1 MEKTKMYAILEDN
14 KVVGYTYE
22 SVPGSILLTDEEYL
36 RQISHHAMWLYN
48 DGVFTPHPFPTTI
61 PDEDETDGMSAAK
74 RYWEEQN
81 AIRELAKIQAKA
93 LVATM
98 AKEDVKKIQKLF
110 DVWSTNTLMKKG
122 DFYTYNDVLY
132 KVLQDHTSQA
142 DWNPEVAV
150 SLFAKV
156 LTDPA
161 GTPLPWVK
169 PGANNAYKKGD
180 RVLWTD
186 GKVYESTIDNNV
198 WSPSEYPAGW
208 KVV

>member
-1 MEKTKMYAILEDN
+1 MEKTTMYAMLEDN

-22 SVPGSILLTDEEYL
+22 SVPGSIMLTDEEYL
-36 RQISHHAMWLYN
+36 RQISHHAVWLY
-48 DGVFTPHPFPTTI
+48 DGGVFTPHPFPTTV
-61 PDEDETDGMSAAK
+61 PDEDETDDMAAAK
-74 RYWEEQN
+74 KYWEEQN
-81 AIRELAKIQAKA
+81 AIRELAKIQAKS

-98 AKEDVKKIQKLF
+98 AKEDVVKIQKLF
-110 DVWSTNTLMKKG
+110 DVWSINTPMKKG
-122 DFYTYNDVLY
+122 DFYTYKDVLY
-132 KVLQDHTSQA
+132 KVLQDHKSQA
-142 DWNPEVAV
+142 AWNPEVAV

-169 PGANNAYKKGD
+169 PGSTNPYKKGD